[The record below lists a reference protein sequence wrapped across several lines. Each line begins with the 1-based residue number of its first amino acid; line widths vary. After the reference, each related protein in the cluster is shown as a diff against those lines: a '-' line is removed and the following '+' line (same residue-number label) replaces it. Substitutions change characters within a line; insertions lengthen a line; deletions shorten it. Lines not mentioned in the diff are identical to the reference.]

1 MKKTINTSFILL
13 LGIYNILSAQKTSLP
28 LSLYPSADTTKPLIF
43 YISGDGGFNKFSTS
57 FMQSLNKEGY
67 AVMGLNAKDYFWNK
81 KKPQEVAT
89 AIEEAINGS
98 NKEWKKKNIVLI
110 GYSFGADVSPFM
122 LTHFSPAFSN
132 NISHLVLLSPSART
146 DFEIHV
152 LQMLGWRKDAGE
164 SVPAEIN
171 KILKPVTII
180 VGDDENEFPFDQLT
194 IKNKQVIK
202 MRGGHHYDGDV
213 DALQKEVVQQIKQH

>member
-1 MKKTINTSFILL
+1 MKKKINTLFILL
-13 LGIYNILSAQKTSLP
+13 ISICNILSAQKTSLP
-28 LSLYPSADTTKPLIF
+28 LSLYASNDTSKPLIF

-67 AVMGLNAKDYFWNK
+67 AVIGLNAKDFFWNK
-81 KKPQEVAT
+81 KKPQEAAT
-89 AIEEAINGS
+89 AIEDAINGS
-98 NKEWKKKNIVLI
+98 NKEWKKRNIVLI

-122 LTHFSPAFSN
+122 LTHFSMALSN
-132 NISHLVLLSPSART
+132 KVNHLVLLSPSSKT

-152 LQMLGWRKDAGE
+152 LQMFGWGKDEGE
-164 SVPAEIN
+164 SVPAEVN
-171 KILKPVTII
+171 KISKPVTII

-213 DALQKEVVQQIKQH
+213 DALCKQIVQQIK